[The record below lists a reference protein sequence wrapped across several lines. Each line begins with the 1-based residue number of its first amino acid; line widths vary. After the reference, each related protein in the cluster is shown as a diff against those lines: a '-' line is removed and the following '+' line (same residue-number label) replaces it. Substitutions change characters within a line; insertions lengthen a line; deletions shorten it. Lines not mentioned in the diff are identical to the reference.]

1 MMKRSGKISG
11 FSKLSAAEKRRVI
24 AEHCLDSADDKKRFE
39 AFHFSD
45 EALQQKFEQ
54 FSENT
59 LTNHAL
65 PFGVIPNV
73 LVDDKL
79 YHVPAVVEESSV
91 VAAASKAA
99 SFWYERGGFKTIA
112 QESTK
117 NGQVYFE
124 WFDDV
129 EWLRNNESTFFD
141 QLAESTAGL
150 TSNMEKRGGGIRRFL
165 LEPMP
170 GISENTVKL
179 TVEVNTADSMGANF
193 INSVLEAIATEIPV
207 FAQKHNRTAPE
218 VLMAILSNY
227 TPKNFVTLQVS
238 APVKQM
244 TWSKQYPPETFS
256 KRFVQAVNIA
266 NTDVSRAVTHNKGI
280 MNGADAV
287 ILATGND
294 FRAAEAAAHAF
305 AARNGSYASLSEA
318 VVEHGDFSM
327 KLTLPVALGTVGGLT
342 KLHPT
347 AALALN
353 MLGNPGADELMKIV
367 AAAGLANNFAAV
379 ASLVTTGIQRG
390 HMKLH
395 LDNILSTE
403 NASPTQIE
411 AAKVWFAD
419 KTVSVSA
426 VREFLANSR

>member
-1 MMKRSGKISG
+1 MGTTGKISG
-11 FSKLSAAEKRRVI
+11 FSKLSGAEKRRMI
-24 AEHCLDSADDKKRFE
+24 AEHCLGNADEAKQFE
-39 AFHFSD
+39 FFHFADST
-45 EALQQKFEQ
+45 LQQKFEQ

-59 LTNHAL
+59 LTNHTL

-73 LVDDKL
+73 LIDNNL

-99 SFWYERGGFKTIA
+99 SFWYDRGGFKTLA
-112 QESTK
+112 QESNK

-124 WFDDV
+124 WFDDL
-129 EWLRNNESTFFD
+129 EWLQNNESVLFD
-141 QLAESTAGL
+141 QLVAATSGL
-150 TSNMEKRGGGIRRFL
+150 TGNMEKRGGGIRRFV

-170 GISENTVKL
+170 EIAAGAQKL

-193 INSVLEAIATEIPV
+193 INSLLEAIAAEIPV
-207 FAQKHNRTAPE
+207 FAQNHGRKTPE

-227 TPKNFVTLQVS
+227 TPGNYVTMQVE
-238 APVKQM
+238 APVSQM
-244 TWSKQYPPETFS
+244 TWGKQYPPETFAR
-256 KRFVQAVNIA
+256 RFVQAVNIA
-266 NTDVSRAVTHNKGI
+266 NADVSRAVTHNKGI
-280 MNGADAV
+280 MNGSDAV

-305 AARNGSYASLSEA
+305 ASRNGRYASLSEA
-318 VVEHGDFSM
+318 ATENGYFRM
-327 KLTLPVALGTVGGLT
+327 KLTLPIALGTVGGLT
-342 KLHPT
+342 KVHPT

-379 ASLVTTGIQRG
+379 ASLVTTGIQQG

-395 LDNILSTE
+395 LDNILYAESATE
-403 NASPTQIE
+403 AQKI
-411 AAKVWFAD
+411 AAKEWFAD
-419 KTVSVSA
+419 KTVSISA
-426 VREFLANSR
+426 VREFLTNNY